1 MRNVLRVIKSFFI
14 WLLTIIIVTPFFIF
28 LIATVYTTTLTQT
41 VANPAFLAEE
51 IEKAGVYSLAKEEL
65 DKNIESVIPGLGE
78 MQIYQVIRD
87 SISEEWLSVEVKNA
101 FGQVTDYLTRKTNTL
116 EFSFATAGFKTS
128 MKAHL
133 RSSIQTSPPAGLQ
146 GLTAAQLEPYLQ
158 AADAGIDQL
167 LPATI
172 TVALENTAGLEP
184 LRDMFK
190 AVHSIPTL
198 LLMVTAILGLFLVF
212 LHFSIKGAFRVL
224 GIPLFTA
231 GVLCYAINMVAIRL
245 APGRLSGMDLPSSIT
260 VSTVTQIARDVLAP
274 ANTYAIII
282 GAVGLALIIAPFFFG
297 KGKKEEKKAKKK
309 QKQAATA

>member
-1 MRNVLRVIKSFFI
+1 MRTVLRVIKSFFI
-14 WLLTIIIVTPFFIF
+14 WLFTIIILIPFFIF

-41 VANPAFLAEE
+41 VANPAFLAKE

-65 DKNIESVIPGLGE
+65 DKRIEDLVPGLGE
-78 MQIYQVIRD
+78 MQVYQVIRD
-87 SISEEWLSVEVKNA
+87 SISEEWLSGEVKNA
-101 FGQVTDYLTRKTNTL
+101 FGQVTDYLTRKTDTL

-158 AADAGIDQL
+158 SADAGIDQL

-198 LLMVTAILGLFLVF
+198 LVMVTAILALFLVF

-224 GIPLFTA
+224 GTPLFTA
-231 GVLCYAINMVAIRL
+231 GVLCYAINTVAIRL

-260 VSTVTQIARDVLAP
+260 VNTVIQIARDVLAP

-282 GAVGLALIIAPFFFG
+282 GAVGLVLIIASFFFG
-297 KGKKEEKKAKKK
+297 KKKEKKAKKK
-309 QKQAATA
+309 QVQAASA